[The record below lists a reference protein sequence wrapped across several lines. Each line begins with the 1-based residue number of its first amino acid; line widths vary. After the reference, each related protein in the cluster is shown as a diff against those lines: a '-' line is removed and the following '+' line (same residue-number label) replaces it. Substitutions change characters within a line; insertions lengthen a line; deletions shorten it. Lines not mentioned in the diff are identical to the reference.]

1 MAYEIIIT
9 PEQYDNVLKRVFTK
23 GYTTE
28 YYKDSETDIFTG
40 RLGYVYDID
49 ALYIDPPILEIIL
62 GDYDFIFVK
71 CYWHAENPELSEIKD
86 FLDKIIE
93 EEIPGLE
100 LDPKTASPSKYQDI
114 NNCIHTFKYVFPKQK
129 KKRVR

>member
-1 MAYEIIIT
+1 MAYEKIIP

-49 ALYIDPPILEIIL
+49 ALYVNPAILEFIL
-62 GDYDFIFVK
+62 GDVDYILVK
-71 CYWHAENPELSEIKD
+71 CYWNNENPELFEIQS
-86 FLDKIIE
+86 FLDKIID
-93 EEIPGLE
+93 EEIPGWVI
-100 LDPKTASPSKYQDI
+100 DPKTAAPPGYQRI
-114 NNCIHTFKYVFPKQK
+114 NHCIHTFKYIFPKQK
-129 KKRVR
+129 KK

>member
-1 MAYEIIIT
+1 MAYEKIIP

-23 GYTTE
+23 GYT
-28 YYKDSETDIFTG
+28 
-40 RLGYVYDID
+40 
-49 ALYIDPPILEIIL
+49 
-62 GDYDFIFVK
+62 
-71 CYWHAENPELSEIKD
+71 NPELSEIKD

-114 NNCIHTFKYVFPKQK
+114 NNCIHTFKYVFPNQK
-129 KKRVR
+129 KK

>member
-71 CYWHAENPELSEIKD
+71 CYWHAENPELFRIRSKD
-86 FLDKIIE
+86 R
-93 EEIPGLE
+93 IP
-100 LDPKTASPSKYQDI
+100 
-114 NNCIHTFKYVFPKQK
+114 F
-129 KKRVR
+129 

>member
-114 NNCIHTFKYVFPKQK
+114 NHCIHTFKYVFPKQK
-129 KKRVR
+129 KKRAR

>member
-1 MAYEIIIT
+1 MEYEIIIT
-9 PEQYDNVLKRVFTK
+9 PEQYANVLKRVFTR

-28 YYKDSETDIFTG
+28 YYIDGETDIYTG

-49 ALYIDPPILEIIL
+49 AIYIDPPILEITL
-62 GDYDFIFVK
+62 GDYYYIMVK
-71 CYWHAENPELSEIKD
+71 CYWNAINPELSEIKD

-93 EEIPGLE
+93 EEIPGLK
-100 LDPKTASPSKYQDI
+100 LDPKTASFSKYQDI
-114 NNCIHTFKYVFPKQK
+114 KHCIHTFKYIFPKQK

>member
-1 MAYEIIIT
+1 MAYEKIIP

-49 ALYIDPPILEIIL
+49 ALYVNPAILEFIL
-62 GDYDFIFVK
+62 GDVDYILVK
-71 CYWHAENPELSEIKD
+71 CYWNNENPELFEIQS
-86 FLDKIIE
+86 FLDKIID
-93 EEIPGLE
+93 EEIPGME
-100 LDPKTASPSKYQDI
+100 VDPKTVAPPGYQDI
-114 NNCIHTFKYVFPKQK
+114 NHCIHTFKYIFPKQK
-129 KKRVR
+129 KK